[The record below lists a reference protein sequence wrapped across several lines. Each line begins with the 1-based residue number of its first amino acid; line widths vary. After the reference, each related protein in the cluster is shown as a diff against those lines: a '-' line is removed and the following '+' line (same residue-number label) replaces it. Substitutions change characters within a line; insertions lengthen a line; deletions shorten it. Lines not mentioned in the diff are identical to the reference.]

1 MSVTVRTGSQFR
13 RFCERLRLSG
23 TVMAVIEPAFLPVS
37 TWDREFRASLLEH
50 YSRSRG
56 APPGK
61 KIAWR
66 IMIDGRHYGW
76 IGLGEPTF
84 ALAARRRLGIPAH
97 PPLR

>member
-1 MSVTVRTGSQFR
+1 
-13 RFCERLRLSG
+13 
-23 TVMAVIEPAFLPVS
+23 MAVIEPAFLPVS